1 MIAVVG
7 GYGVGMT
14 MRVDRAP
21 APGETVTGGVLS
33 VGPGGKGSNQAI
45 GIARLG
51 RESALFTGIG
61 DDAAGRDGEDLW
73 ASERVVSAAVMTA
86 AATMT
91 GFIIVEETSGE
102 NSISIAPGALAALT
116 VADIEGFRDT
126 IREADLLVVSLEV
139 PWAVA
144 RRALQL
150 AREGG
155 TRTLL
160 NPAPAIPLHSDDWA
174 LIDVITPNSTEAA
187 ILTGDGDGDG
197 DGDGSPMALALRIA
211 EHGCDVVLTLGSEG
225 AIVVTGGEVTRIHPL
240 PVSRVV
246 DTTGAGDAFTAALA
260 VALVENQP
268 LAGAARFAA
277 VAGAHA
283 VTIPEV
289 VPSLPRRSDIIALL
303 DTAQLGTKEPA

>member
-51 RESALFTGIG
+51 LESALFTGIG

-116 VADIEGFRDT
+116 VADVEGFRDT

-144 RRALQL
+144 RRALEL
-150 AREGG
+150 AREVG

-187 ILTGDGDGDG
+187 ILTGDGDG
-197 DGDGSPMALALRIA
+197 SPMALALRIA
-211 EHGCDVVLTLGSEG
+211 ERGCDVVLTLGSEG
-225 AIVVTGGEVTRIHPL
+225 AIVVTGGEVTSIHPL

-268 LAGAARFAA
+268 LAEAALFAA
-277 VAGAHA
+277 AAGAHA

-289 VPSLPRRSDIIALL
+289 VPSLPRRSDIIAVI
-303 DTAQLGTKEPA
+303 GTKEPA